1 LLGRVNLVDEIM
13 KALPLHR
20 HRKLTQ
26 LSFREGN
33 NSSAF
38 FTVTFGTLIAK
49 NCSTFCKFKTPL

>member
-1 LLGRVNLVDEIM
+1 VDEIK
-13 KALPLHR
+13 KALPLHW

-33 NSSAF
+33 NSSVF

-49 NCSTFCKFKTPL
+49 NCSTFCKFNTPL